1 MAQQYPQQR
10 TCRTGQSQAPQESL
24 SQKCCPTEKPASF
37 CNDLL
42 ILQPTLG
49 VNRALLFCFL
59 HSLRLPFLERK
70 GLPKEAAPEFLSNL
84 LFFLFPATTLF
95 LLPMIAYDF
104 KQDRHLWSPRQPPS
118 LDPMPSSAATHTP
131 KPQVSF
137 EARSCGI

>member
-1 MAQQYPQQR
+1 MAQQCPQQR

-24 SQKCCPTEKPASF
+24 SQKCCLTERPACF

-42 ILQPTLG
+42 ILQPTLR
-49 VNRALLFCFL
+49 VSWALLFCFL
-59 HSLRLPFLERK
+59 HLLWLPFLERK

-84 LFFLFPATTLF
+84 LFFLSPTTTLF
-95 LLPMIAYDF
+95 FLPMIAYDF
-104 KQDRHLWSPRQPPS
+104 KQDHHLWSPRQPPS